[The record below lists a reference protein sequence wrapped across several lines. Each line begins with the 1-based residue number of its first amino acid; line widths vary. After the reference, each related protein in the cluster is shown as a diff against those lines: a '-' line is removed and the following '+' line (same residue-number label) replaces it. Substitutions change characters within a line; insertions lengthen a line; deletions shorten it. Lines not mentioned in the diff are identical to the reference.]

1 MAAMNRPAPGF
12 GKPGSIDPKHLFKL
26 PLAMQAEGLLMLFE
40 MGQTMAQ
47 VKAHVGLSA
56 GAIAQILDKA
66 RPFTR
71 GGDVNVVAEG
81 M

>member
-12 GKPGSIDPKHLFKL
+12 GKPGSIDPARLMKL
-26 PLAMQAEGLLMLFE
+26 PLAMQAEGIRLLFE
-40 MGQTMAQ
+40 MGLTANQ
-47 VKAHVGLSA
+47 VKGRLGLSA
-56 GAIAQILDKA
+56 GTIDLILQKA
-66 RPFTR
+66 KPFTR

>member
-12 GKPGSIDPKHLFKL
+12 GKPGSIDPKVLFKL
-26 PLAMQAEGLLMLFE
+26 PLAMQAEGIRLLFE
-40 MGQTMAQ
+40 MGMTASQ
-47 VKAHVGLSA
+47 VKGRLGLSA
-56 GAIAQILDKA
+56 GTINQILDKA